1 MNEPTHKSHIDTL
14 KRLRKDLD
22 TKLTCEEKAAFDYIV
37 NKEKRYLSVQ
47 SAIQL
52 VLALIKLYFHL

>member
-1 MNEPTHKSHIDTL
+1 MNEPTHKNHIDTL

-22 TKLTCEEKAAFDYIV
+22 SKLTSEEKAAFDYIV
-37 NKEKRYLSVQ
+37 NKEKCYLSVQ
-47 SAIQL
+47 STIQL